1 MPSPRPPSAAVDET
15 AEDLARERALVERIG
30 ASAETDGF
38 VPFDRFMD
46 WALYAEG
53 IGYYTGPTNPLGR
66 SGDFYTAPHVHP
78 LFGRALARRVQQ
90 VRDRFVADAPFRVVE
105 LGPGD
110 GTLSAAVVEELGREP
125 DAGSRYSYVLVERSP
140 SLRTASLERA
150 HAFGARAGISVT
162 TEEGL
167 GSSGPFVG
175 VVIAHEVLDAQPVR
189 RLVYRRAGWQELGV
203 RAVGDRVEPAESRPS
218 RPLPPNPPAAPQDGE
233 IWEHAAGTTTCVRA
247 ISDHLASGVAIVID
261 YGMDAAE
268 LRSAHPTGTLAG
280 VRRHQPV
287 EEPWTHPG
295 RVDLSTFVDFTRVR
309 ADATRFGLYE
319 LAYSSQA
326 EALGRWGFDEL
337 LREALRAAPSAEAR
351 VRTQLAAKSLLFGF
365 ERFRVLELAPVGGVV
380 RPIT

>member
-1 MPSPRPPSAAVDET
+1 VDDTPE
-15 AEDLARERALVERIG
+15 ELARERALIERIR
-30 ASAETDGF
+30 ASAEADGF

-46 WALYAEG
+46 RALYADK
-53 IGYYTGPTNPLGR
+53 IGYYTGPAHPLGR

-90 VRDRFVADAPFRVVE
+90 IHDRFVPDGPLRVVE

-110 GTLSAAVVEELGREP
+110 GTLAATVVEELGREA
-125 DAGSRYSYVLVERSP
+125 DAAARYSYVLVERSP
-140 SLRTASLERA
+140 PLRAASLERA
-150 HAFGARAGISVT
+150 QAAGAGAGISVS
-162 TEEGL
+162 TEEGV
-167 GSSGPFVG
+167 GSAGPFVG

-189 RLVYRRAGWQELGV
+189 RLIYRREGWQELGV
-203 RAVGDRVEPAESRPS
+203 RAIGDLLEPAESRPS
-218 RPLPPNPPAAPQDGE
+218 RPLPPNPPAAPEDGE
-233 IWEHAAGTTTCVRA
+233 IWEHAAGSTACLRA

-268 LRSAHPTGTLAG
+268 LRRAHPTGTLAG
-280 VRRHQPV
+280 IRRHRPV

-295 RVDLSTFVDFTRVR
+295 RVDLSCFVDFTRVR
-309 ADATRFGLYE
+309 ADAARFGLVE

-337 LREALRAAPSAEAR
+337 LREALSSAPSAEVQ

-365 ERFRVLELAPVGGVV
+365 DRFRVLELAPAGGVV
-380 RPIT
+380 PPIK